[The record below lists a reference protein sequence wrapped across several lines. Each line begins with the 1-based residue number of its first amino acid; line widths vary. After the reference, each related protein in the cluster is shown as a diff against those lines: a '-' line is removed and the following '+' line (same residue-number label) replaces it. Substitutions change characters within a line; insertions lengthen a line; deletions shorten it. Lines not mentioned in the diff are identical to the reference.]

1 MYYNKLLLICAWSA
15 FFAFGTPVAATAQ
28 TYSSHLKSANEAFNK
43 GNFAT
48 AGEQY
53 ENAARLKEN
62 KPETMYKAAECY
74 YRMRNYVK
82 AVECYDL
89 AKDEFKRHELAG
101 LRYARSLKQTEQYAP
116 AIEAFK
122 NFARKYRGSRKAQ
135 VIAVVQNDIKGCELA
150 LQMAAAKMETGTARS
165 LPDGINTPAND
176 FAPLPWS
183 SDLLYYSGF
192 VGKKVSLLRSMR
204 EGANWQ
210 QADSARGL
218 PESVTS
224 RFGNGVFSQDG
235 KRFYCT
241 QCDEA
246 PPLERAGN
254 GLRTSCAIYGL
265 RFEGE
270 RWSEPERLRS
280 YINMPNH
287 TSMHPCVAEEQ
298 GRELLFFASDRE
310 GGFGGLD
317 LYACA
322 RPLDSGEFDFSFPQ
336 NLGEVINTGG
346 DEISPF
352 YEPAAQTL
360 WFSSNGHISLG
371 GLDIFKTTRNVGKWG
386 KPENPG
392 WPLNSPADDLF
403 FSKVLNDKKGGGFF
417 VSNRRVEGRK
427 PGTLDEDIFEYV
439 PGNSTAQAAYTTPER
454 SSPDSLEISDN
465 QLVFRVHLEIQPD
478 FEPNDIRYGALHS
491 IGTLMA
497 RPLPEQGM
505 QRIMLGDF
513 SDMTKAEAA
522 VQMLRESGAFPQAF
536 VIQPEGM
543 K

>member
-1 MYYNKLLLICAWSA
+1 MYSKHLLLLCAWCA
-15 FFAFGTPVAATAQ
+15 FFAFGTSVASAQ
-28 TYSSHLKSANEAFNK
+28 TYSSLLKNANESFDK
-43 GNFAT
+43 GNFSE

-53 ENAARLKEN
+53 EQAARLKEN

-74 YRMRNYVK
+74 YRIRNYVR
-82 AVECYDL
+82 AVACYDL
-89 AKDEFKRHELAG
+89 AKDEFKKHELAG
-101 LRYARSLKQTEQYAP
+101 LRYARSLKQTEQYEP

-122 NFARKYRGSRKAQ
+122 NFGRKYRGARKSQ

-150 LQMAAAKMETGTARS
+150 MQMAAAKTATGTVKS

-224 RFGNGVFSQDG
+224 RFGNGVFSADG

-246 PPLERAGN
+246 PQNERAGN
-254 GLRTSCAIYGL
+254 GLRTQCAIFGL
-265 RFEGE
+265 RYESG

-287 TSMHPCVAEEQ
+287 TSMHPCIAQEQ
-298 GRELLFFASDRE
+298 NRELLFFASDRE

-322 RPLDSGEFDFSFPQ
+322 RPLESAEFDFSFPQ
-336 NLGEVINTGG
+336 NLGEIINTGG
-346 DEISPF
+346 DEISPY
-352 YEPAAQTL
+352 YEPNVQTL
-360 WFSSNGHISLG
+360 WFSSNGQISLG
-371 GLDIFKTTRNVGKWG
+371 GLDIFKTTLNAGKWS

-403 FSKVLNDKKGGGFF
+403 FSKIMNDKKGGAFF
-417 VSNRRVEGRK
+417 VSNRSVEGRK
-427 PGTLDEDIFEYV
+427 PGTADEDIFEYT
-439 PGNSTAQAAYTTPER
+439 PGNGSAGVSYSVPVRTG
-454 SSPDSLEISDN
+454 PDSLEMTEN
-465 QLVFRVHLEIQPD
+465 PVLYRVHLEIQPD
-478 FEPNDIRYGALHS
+478 FEPESPRYSNVHAL
-491 IGTLMA
+491 GTLTA

-513 SDMTKAEAA
+513 SDMAKAEAA
-522 VQMLRESGAFPQAF
+522 VQALRESGAFPQAF

>member
-1 MYYNKLLLICAWSA
+1 MYSKNLLLFCAICA
-15 FFAFGTPVAATAQ
+15 FFAFGTPVAGLAQ
-28 TYSSHLKSANEAFNK
+28 TYSSLLKNANEAFHK
-43 GNFAT
+43 GNFNE
-48 AGEQY
+48 AGENY
-53 ENAARLKEN
+53 EKAARLKEN

-82 AVECYDL
+82 AVECYEL
-89 AKDEFKRHELAG
+89 AKDEFKRYELAG
-101 LRYARSLKQTEQYAP
+101 LRYARSLKQTEKYEA

-122 NFARKYRGSRKAQ
+122 NFGRRYRGSRKSQ
-135 VIAVVQNDIKGCELA
+135 VIAVVRNDIKGCELA
-150 LQMAAAKMETGTARS
+150 MQMAAGQAATGSVQS

-183 SDLLYYSGF
+183 SDLLYYSGY

-204 EGANWQ
+204 EGVNWQ

-224 RFGNGVFSQDG
+224 RFGNGVFSADG

-241 QCDEA
+241 QCEDA
-246 PPLERAGN
+246 QPNERAGN
-254 GLRTSCAIYGL
+254 GLRTRCTIYGV
-265 RFEGE
+265 RYENGK
-270 RWSEPERLRS
+270 WNEPERLRS
-280 YINMPNH
+280 YINMASH
-287 TSMHPCVAEEQ
+287 TSMHPFVAEEN
-298 GRELLFFASDRE
+298 GKELLFFASDRE

-322 RPLDSGEFDFSFPQ
+322 RPIESGEFDFSFPQ

-346 DEISPF
+346 DELSPF
-352 YEPAAQTL
+352 YESNVQTL

-371 GLDIFKTTRNVGKWG
+371 GIDIFKTTRDGGKWM

-403 FSKVLNDKKGGGFF
+403 FSKIKNDKKGGGFF
-417 VSNRRVEGRK
+417 VSNRSVEGRK
-427 PGTLDEDIFEYV
+427 PGTLDEDIFEYI
-439 PGNSTAQAAYTTPER
+439 PGNMTAEAAYSTPER
-454 SSPDSLEISDN
+454 GGPDSLEMTRN
-465 QLVFRVHLEIQPD
+465 PMVYRVHLEIQPD
-478 FEPNDIRYGALHS
+478 FEPENPRYSTVQPL
-491 IGTLMA
+491 GTLMA
-497 RPLPEQGM
+497 LPLPEQGM

-513 SDMTKAEAA
+513 DDMAKAESA
-522 VQMLRESGAFPQAF
+522 VQSLRESGAFPQAF

>member
-15 FFAFGTPVAATAQ
+15 FFAFGIPTAATAQ
-28 TYSSHLKSANEAFNK
+28 TYSSLLKSANESFQK
-43 GNFAT
+43 GNFAE
-48 AGEQY
+48 AGDQY
-53 ENAARLKEN
+53 EKAARLKDN

-82 AVECYDL
+82 AVECYEL
-89 AKDEFKRHELAG
+89 VKDEFKKYELAG
-101 LRYARSLKQTEQYAP
+101 LRYARSLKQTEQYVS

-122 NFARKYRGSRKAQ
+122 NFARRYRGSRKAQ

-150 LQMAAAKMETGTARS
+150 MQMAAAKTTTGS
-165 LPDGINTPAND
+165 VKVLPDGINTPSND
-176 FAPLPWS
+176 FAPLAWS
-183 SDLLYYSGF
+183 SDLLYYSGY

-204 EGANWQ
+204 EGTDWQ
-210 QADSARGL
+210 QGDSARGL

-224 RFGNGVFSQDG
+224 RFGNGVFSSDG

-241 QCDEA
+241 QCNEA
-246 PPLERAGN
+246 PLYERAGN
-254 GLRTSCAIYGL
+254 GLRTQCAIFGV
-265 RFEGE
+265 RFDGV

-280 YINMPNH
+280 YINMADH

-298 GRELLFFASDRE
+298 GRELLLFASDRE
-310 GGFGGLD
+310 GGLGGLD
-317 LYACA
+317 LYVCA
-322 RPLDSGEFDFSFPQ
+322 RPLDSNEFDFSFPQ
-336 NLGEVINTGG
+336 NLGEMINTGG

-352 YEPAAQTL
+352 YEPGTQTL

-371 GLDIFKTTRNVGKWG
+371 GLDIFKTSRNAGKWT

-403 FSKVLNDKKGGGFF
+403 FSKIRNDKKGGGFF
-417 VSNRRVEGRK
+417 VSNRSVEGRK
-427 PGTLDEDIFEYV
+427 QGTLDEDIFEYV
-439 PGNSTAQAAYTTPER
+439 PGNTTAQTVYSTPER
-454 SSPDSLEISDN
+454 GGPDSLDRAADPM
-465 QLVFRVHLEIQPD
+465 VFRVHLEIQPD
-478 FEPNDIRYGALHS
+478 FEPDNVRYGALHS

-497 RPLPEQGM
+497 LPLPEQGM

-513 SDMTKAEAA
+513 SDLEKAES
-522 VQMLRESGAFPQAF
+522 VVRLLRESGAFPQAF
-536 VIQPEGM
+536 VIQQEGM

>member
-1 MYYNKLLLICAWSA
+1 MYSNNLLLLCAWCA
-15 FFAFGTPVAATAQ
+15 FFAFGTSVATAQ
-28 TYSSHLKSANEAFNK
+28 TYSSLLKNANESFDK
-43 GNFAT
+43 GNFSE
-48 AGEQY
+48 AGDMY
-53 ENAARLKEN
+53 EKAARLKEN

-82 AVECYDL
+82 AVDCYEL
-89 AKDEFKRHELAG
+89 AKDEFKKHELAG
-101 LRYARSLKQTEQYAP
+101 LRYARSLKQTEQYEP

-122 NFARKYRGSRKAQ
+122 NFGRRYRGPRKSQ

-150 LQMAAAKMETGTARS
+150 IQMAAAKTATGTVQA
-165 LPDGINTPAND
+165 LPAGINTPAND

-192 VGKKVSLLRSMR
+192 VGKKVSLLRSLR

-224 RFGNGVFSQDG
+224 KFGNGVFSADG

-246 PPLERAGN
+246 PAYERAGN
-254 GLRTSCAIYGL
+254 GLRTRCAIFGL
-265 RFEGE
+265 RYESG

-310 GGFGGLD
+310 GGLGGLD

-322 RPLDSGEFDFSFPQ
+322 RPLESLDFDFSFPQ
-336 NLGEVINTGG
+336 NLGETINTGG
-346 DEISPF
+346 DEISPY
-352 YEPAAQTL
+352 YEPNVQTL

-371 GLDIFKTTRNVGKWG
+371 GLDIFKTARSAGKWS

-403 FSKVLNDKKGGGFF
+403 FSKIMNDKKGGAFF
-417 VSNRRVEGRK
+417 VSNRRVDGRK
-427 PGTLDEDIFEYV
+427 PGTADEDIFEYL
-439 PGNSTAQAAYTTPER
+439 PGHSEAGVAYSVPER
-454 SSPDSLEISDN
+454 SGPDSLEMTDN
-465 QLVFRVHLEIQPD
+465 QAVYRIPLEIQPD
-478 FEPNDIRYGALHS
+478 FEPESPRYSSLHTL
-491 IGTLMA
+491 GTLMA

-513 SDMTKAEAA
+513 SDMAKAEAA
-522 VQMLRESGAFPQAF
+522 VQTLRESGAFPQAF
-536 VIQPEGM
+536 VIQQEGM

>member
-15 FFAFGTPVAATAQ
+15 FFAFGIPTAATAQ
-28 TYSSHLKSANEAFNK
+28 TYSSLLKSANESFQK
-43 GNFAT
+43 GNFAE
-48 AGEQY
+48 AGDQY
-53 ENAARLKEN
+53 EKAARLKDN

-82 AVECYDL
+82 AVECYEL
-89 AKDEFKRHELAG
+89 VKDEFKKYELAG
-101 LRYARSLKQTEQYAP
+101 LRYARSLKQTEQYVL

-122 NFARKYRGSRKAQ
+122 NFARRYRGSRKAQ

-150 LQMAAAKMETGTARS
+150 MQMAAAKTTTGS
-165 LPDGINTPAND
+165 VKVLPDGINTPSND
-176 FAPLPWS
+176 FAPLAWS
-183 SDLLYYSGF
+183 SDLLYYSGY

-204 EGANWQ
+204 EGVDWQ

-224 RFGNGVFSQDG
+224 RFGNGVFSSDG

-241 QCDEA
+241 QCNEA
-246 PPLERAGN
+246 PLYERAGN
-254 GLRTSCAIYGL
+254 GLRTRCAIFGV
-265 RFEGE
+265 RFDGV

-280 YINMPNH
+280 YINMADH

-298 GRELLFFASDRE
+298 GRELLLFASDRE
-310 GGFGGLD
+310 GGLGGLD
-317 LYACA
+317 LYVCA
-322 RPLDSGEFDFSFPQ
+322 RPLDSNEFDFSFPQ
-336 NLGEVINTGG
+336 NLGEMINTGG

-352 YEPAAQTL
+352 YEPGTQTL

-371 GLDIFKTTRNVGKWG
+371 GLDIFKTSRNAGKWT

-403 FSKVLNDKKGGGFF
+403 FSKIRNDKKGGGFF
-417 VSNRRVEGRK
+417 VSNRSVEGRK
-427 PGTLDEDIFEYV
+427 QGTLDEDIFEYV
-439 PGNSTAQAAYTTPER
+439 PGNTTAQTVYSTPER
-454 SSPDSLEISDN
+454 GGPDSLDMAADPM
-465 QLVFRVHLEIQPD
+465 VFRVHLEIQPD
-478 FEPNDIRYGALHS
+478 FEPDNVRYGALHS

-497 RPLPEQGM
+497 LPLPEQGM

-513 SDMTKAEAA
+513 SDLEKAES
-522 VQMLRESGAFPQAF
+522 VVRLLRESGAFPQAF
-536 VIQPEGM
+536 VIQQEGM